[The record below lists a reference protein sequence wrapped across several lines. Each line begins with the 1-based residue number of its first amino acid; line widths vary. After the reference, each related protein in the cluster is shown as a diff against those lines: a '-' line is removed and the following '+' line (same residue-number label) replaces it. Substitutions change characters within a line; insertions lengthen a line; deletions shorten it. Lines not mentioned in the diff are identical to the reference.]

1 MSTRIF
7 DAYLYDKPEE
17 ELMKELN
24 SVRDAFHE
32 YLKADIKKDPN
43 KWMRWGRYFAD
54 NDKDVPDEHP
64 LRRACRYIEKGLYTQ
79 ERGNP
84 LDVAGNCVVVKYDG
98 KIILWFFPGWNF
110 EAFAKKNEI
119 LQRIHK
125 NEYWWMNSSDCEWD
139 TPEEEEAYDK
149 RGEFWES
156 AFEHFQTYV
165 PSRMGLTY
173 EFFSHEDV
181 FRMGDFLHMEY
192 ASYLVRCAVP
202 GTKEEED

>member
-1 MSTRIF
+1 MSTRIL

-24 SVRDAFHE
+24 SIRDAFHE

-43 KWMRWGRYFAD
+43 KWMRWGIDLVDRG
-54 NDKDVPDEHP
+54 NVPDEHP
-64 LRRACRYIEKGLYTQ
+64 LASACRYIEKGLYTP

-84 LDVAGNCVVVKYDG
+84 LDVSGSVVVVKHQG
-98 KIILWFFPGWNF
+98 KIVLWFFPGWNF
-110 EAFAKKNEI
+110 EKFAKENEI

-125 NEYWWMNSSDCEWD
+125 NEYWWMNSADCEWD
-139 TPEEEEAYDK
+139 TEEEEAAYAK
-149 RGEFWES
+149 RGEFWAS

-165 PSRMGLTY
+165 PSCMGLTY
-173 EFFSHEDV
+173 EFFSHEDI

-192 ASYLVRCAVP
+192 ESYLKR
-202 GTKEEED
+202 GGK

>member
-1 MSTRIF
+1 MSTRIL

-24 SVRDAFHE
+24 SIRDAFHE

-43 KWMRWGRYFAD
+43 KWMRWGTNIVDRGGVASA
-54 NDKDVPDEHP
+54 PGEHS
-64 LRRACRYIEKGLYTQ
+64 LWRACRYIEKGLYTM

-84 LDVAGNCVVVKYDG
+84 LDVSGNVVVVKHQG
-98 KIILWFFPGWNF
+98 KIVLWFFPGWHF
-110 EAFAKKNEI
+110 REFTKENEI
-119 LQRIHK
+119 LQRIRK
-125 NEYWWMNSSDCEWD
+125 NEYWWMDSADCEWS
-139 TPEEEEAYDK
+139 TEEEEAAYNK
-149 RGEFWES
+149 RGEFWDS

-173 EFFSHEDV
+173 EFFSHEAI

-192 ASYLVRCAVP
+192 ESYLKR
-202 GTKEEED
+202 GGK